1 MKKRGETDSEGVW
14 SGGKAKAQG
23 PRSGAGFCLRR
34 SEKDRT
40 PRPFRGVTTAW
51 FRARFTAH
59 DIYEIT
65 GEALER
71 RGFRLLLA
79 DLDNTLV
86 PYGVPLPDEKLKAWR
101 DDLAAHGVTLF
112 VLSNNR
118 HESRPRIFSE
128 ALGVPYIGHAGKPK
142 PPSFHKAMEQ
152 MGVTREQTAI
162 VGDQIFTDV
171 LGGSLAG
178 VSAILVEP
186 IRLAGNPGRYLR
198 YAVEVPF
205 RLLSRKGEAL

>member
-1 MKKRGETDSEGVW
+1 M
-14 SGGKAKAQG
+14 
-23 PRSGAGFCLRR
+23 
-34 SEKDRT
+34 
-40 PRPFRGVTTAW
+40 AW
-51 FRARFTAH
+51 FRAHYMYH

-65 GEALER
+65 GEALAR
-71 RGFRLLLA
+71 RGFKLLLA

-86 PYGVPLPDEKLKAWR
+86 PYGVPLPDERLKAWR

-118 HESRPRIFSE
+118 HESRPRIFAE
-128 ALGVPYIGHAGKPK
+128 GLGVPYIGHAGKPK
-142 PPSFHKAMEQ
+142 TPSFVKAMER

-162 VGDQIFTDV
+162 VGDQVFTDV
-171 LGGSLAG
+171 LGGNRAG
-178 VSAILVEP
+178 VTAILVEP

-205 RLLSRKGEAL
+205 RLLSGKGERL